1 MIKEVIAKGSTLEAA
16 RQAAVSQLAAPENVE
31 VKIEVLAVAGRKT
44 LGIFG
49 GKAKVRAYYELPDAP
64 DASATAPKTEAEK
77 PAVKEEKAQTKPEGK
92 VEKKASAPAEEAEP
106 QEEIIEFKD
115 TKTTDY
121 LLDILS
127 GLGIDD
133 AKIIAKKSNGGI
145 VFDIDC
151 GENYGVIIGR
161 RGETLDAIQYLVSLV
176 ANRNEGEYTRVSLNV
191 GNYRQKR
198 EETLRSLAK
207 RNAARVLK
215 NGRNVVL
222 EPMNPY
228 ERRIIHTAVQ
238 EVEGVVSHSI
248 GSDSDRRVVITLAEG
263 VKPTGGTNGRGYGSR
278 GRGGYDRKGG
288 SRRGGERRQS
298 QPQAPAADRAPRSD
312 VEGAF
317 RYGKIEINKDKE

>member
-16 RQAAVSQLAAPENVE
+16 RQAAVSQLNAPENVE

-49 GKAKVRAYYELPDAP
+49 GKAKVRAYYEVPDAP
-64 DASATAPKTEAEK
+64 EAPKAEAVK
-77 PAVKEEKAQTKPEGK
+77 PAVKEEKAQIKAEAK
-92 VEKKASAPAEEAEP
+92 VEKKVSAPAEKAEP

-248 GSDSDRRVVITLAEG
+248 GSDSDRRVVIALAEG
-263 VKPTGGTNGRGYGSR
+263 VKPTGGSNGRGYSR

>member
-16 RQAAVSQLAAPENVE
+16 RQAAVSELNAPESVE

-64 DASATAPKTEAEK
+64 AAALKAETEEKASAK
-77 PAVKEEKAQTKPEGK
+77 KEEKAQPKHE
-92 VEKKASAPAEEAEP
+92 EKKTPAKAEKAEP
-106 QEEIIEFKD
+106 REEIIEFKD
-115 TKTTDY
+115 KKTTDY

-127 GLGIDD
+127 GLGIKD
-133 AKIIAKKSNGGI
+133 AEITAKKSNGGI

-248 GSDSDRRVVITLAEG
+248 GSDGDRRVVITLAEG
-263 VKPTGGTNGRGYGSR
+263 VKPTGGSNGRGYGSR
-278 GRGGYDRKGG
+278 GGRGGYDRKGG

-298 QPQAPAADRAPRSD
+298 QPQAPVADRAPRSD

-317 RYGKIEINKDKE
+317 RYGKIEVNKDKE

>member
-16 RQAAVSQLAAPENVE
+16 RQAAVSELNAPENVE

-49 GKAKVRAYYELPDAP
+49 GKAKVRAYYELPDEPAAAP
-64 DASATAPKTEAEK
+64 APKAEAEK
-77 PAVKEEKAQTKPEGK
+77 PAAREEKVQARRE
-92 VEKKASAPAEEAEP
+92 EKKAPAKAEKAEP

-133 AKIIAKKSNGGI
+133 AKITAKKSNGGI

-263 VKPTGGTNGRGYGSR
+263 VKPTGGSNGRGYGSR

-288 SRRGGERRQS
+288 PRRGGERRQS

-317 RYGKIEINKDKE
+317 RYGKIEVKKDKE

>member
-1 MIKEVIAKGSTLEAA
+1 MIKEAIAKGSTLEAA
-16 RQAAVSQLAAPENVE
+16 RQAAVAQLAAPENVE
-31 VKIEVLAVAGRKT
+31 VKIEVLAVAGKKT

-64 DASATAPKTEAEK
+64 VADKPKVEAAE
-77 PAVKEEKAQTKPEGK
+77 PAVKETVKAAQKAEEKETAEKA
-92 VEKKASAPAEEAEP
+92 EP
-106 QEEIIEFKD
+106 KEEIIEFKD
-115 TKTTDY
+115 TKTTEY

-127 GLGIDD
+127 GLGVSD
-133 AKIIAKKSNGGI
+133 AKIVTKKANGGI

-151 GENYGVIIGR
+151 GDNYGVIIGR

-176 ANRNEGEYTRVSLNV
+176 ANRNEGEYTRVSINV

-248 GSDSDRRVVITLAEG
+248 GSDSDRRVVIALAEG
-263 VKPTGGTNGRGYGSR
+263 VKPTGGSNGRGYGSR
-278 GRGGYDRKGG
+278 GRGGYDRRGG

-298 QPQAPAADRAPRSD
+298 QPQAPAVDRAPRSD

-317 RYGKIEINKDKE
+317 RYGKIEVNKDKE

>member
-1 MIKEVIAKGSTLEAA
+1 MIKEAIAKGSTLEAA
-16 RQAAVSQLAAPENVE
+16 RQAAVEELAAPENVE
-31 VKIEVLAVAGRKT
+31 VKIEVLAVAGKKT

-64 DASATAPKTEAEK
+64 AAAPAPKAVAEK
-77 PAVKEEKAQTKPEGK
+77 PAVKEEKTQTKPEEK
-92 VEKKASAPAEEAEP
+92 TEKKVSSQEEKSEP
-106 QEEIIEFKD
+106 QEEIIEFED

-127 GLGIDD
+127 GLGIEDC
-133 AKIIAKKSNGGI
+133 KIIAKKSNGGI

-151 GENYGVIIGR
+151 GDNYGVIIGR

-248 GSDSDRRVVITLAEG
+248 GSDSDRRVVIALAEG
-263 VKPTGGTNGRGYGSR
+263 VKPTGGSTGRGYGSR
-278 GRGGYDRKGG
+278 GRGGYDRRGG

-298 QPQAPAADRAPRSD
+298 QPQVSAADRAPRSD

-317 RYGKIEINKDKE
+317 RYGKIEVNKDKE

>member
-16 RQAAVSQLAAPENVE
+16 RQAAVEQLAAPENVE

-64 DASATAPKTEAEK
+64 AAAPAPKAEAVK
-77 PAVKEEKAQTKPEGK
+77 PAAKEEKAQSKNEEKT
-92 VEKKASAPAEEAEP
+92 EKKVFAQAEKAEP

-115 TKTTDY
+115 KKTTDY

-133 AKIIAKKSNGGI
+133 AKIIAKKANGGI

-263 VKPTGGTNGRGYGSR
+263 VKPTGGSTGRGYGSR

-298 QPQAPAADRAPRSD
+298 QPQVPAADRAPRSD

-317 RYGKIEINKDKE
+317 RYGKIEVNKDKE

>member
-1 MIKEVIAKGSTLEAA
+1 M
-16 RQAAVSQLAAPENVE
+16 
-31 VKIEVLAVAGRKT
+31 
-44 LGIFG
+44 
-49 GKAKVRAYYELPDAP
+49 
-64 DASATAPKTEAEK
+64 
-77 PAVKEEKAQTKPEGK
+77 
-92 VEKKASAPAEEAEP
+92 
-106 QEEIIEFKD
+106 
-115 TKTTDY
+115 
-121 LLDILS
+121 
-127 GLGIDD
+127 
-133 AKIIAKKSNGGI
+133 
-145 VFDIDC
+145 
-151 GENYGVIIGR
+151 IIGR

-176 ANRNEGEYTRVSLNV
+176 ANRNEGEYTRVSINV

-248 GSDSDRRVVITLAEG
+248 GSDSDRRVVIALAEG
-263 VKPTGGTNGRGYGSR
+263 VKPTGGSNGRGYGSR
-278 GRGGYDRKGG
+278 GRGGYDRRGG

-317 RYGKIEINKDKE
+317 RYGKIEVNKDKE

>member
-1 MIKEVIAKGSTLEAA
+1 MIKEAIAKGSTLEAA
-16 RQAAVSQLAAPENVE
+16 RQAAVEELAAPENVE
-31 VKIEVLAVAGRKT
+31 VKIEVLAVAGKKT
-44 LGIFG
+44 FGIFG

-64 DASATAPKTEAEK
+64 AAAPAPKAAEK
-77 PAVKEEKAQTKPEGK
+77 TAVKEEKTQTKPE
-92 VEKKASAPAEEAEP
+92 EKTEKTVSSQAEKSEP

-115 TKTTDY
+115 KKTTDY

-133 AKIIAKKSNGGI
+133 AKIIAKKANGGI

-176 ANRNEGEYTRVSLNV
+176 ANRNEGEYTRVSLNI

-263 VKPTGGTNGRGYGSR
+263 VKPTGGSTGRGYGSR

-317 RYGKIEINKDKE
+317 RYGKIEVNKDKE

>member
-1 MIKEVIAKGSTLEAA
+1 MVKEAIAKGSTLEAA
-16 RQAAVSQLAAPENVE
+16 RQAAVAQLAAPENVE
-31 VKIEVLAVAGRKT
+31 VKIEVLAVAGKKT

-49 GKAKVRAYYELPDAP
+49 GKAKVRAYYELPDVSAKA
-64 DASATAPKTEAEK
+64 ASPKAETAKS
-77 PAVKEEKAQTKPEGK
+77 AVKEPAKAAEKVQEDKTA
-92 VEKKASAPAEEAEP
+92 EKAEP
-106 QEEIIEFKD
+106 QEEIVEFKD
-115 TKTTDY
+115 AKTTEY

-127 GLGIDD
+127 GLGVND
-133 AKIIAKKSNGGI
+133 AKIVTKKVNGGI

-151 GENYGVIIGR
+151 GDNYGVIIGR

-176 ANRNEGEYTRVSLNV
+176 ANRNEGEYTRVSINI

-248 GSDSDRRVVITLAEG
+248 GNDSDRRVVIALAEG
-263 VKPTGGTNGRGYGSR
+263 VRPTGGSNGRGYGSR
-278 GRGGYDRKGG
+278 GRGGYDRRGG
-288 SRRGGERRQS
+288 SRRGGERRQA
-298 QPQAPAADRAPRSD
+298 QPQTLAADRAPRSD

-317 RYGKIEINKDKE
+317 RYGKIEVNKDKE

>member
-1 MIKEVIAKGSTLEAA
+1 MIKEAIAKGSTLEAA
-16 RQAAVSQLAAPENVE
+16 RQAAVAQLAAPENVE
-31 VKIEVLAVAGRKT
+31 VKIEVLAVAGKKT

-64 DASATAPKTEAEK
+64 VADKPKAEAAEPTVKETVKAAEK
-77 PAVKEEKAQTKPEGK
+77 AEEKETA
-92 VEKKASAPAEEAEP
+92 EKAEP

-115 TKTTDY
+115 TKTTEY

-127 GLGIDD
+127 GLGVND
-133 AKIIAKKSNGGI
+133 AKIVTKKANGGI

-151 GENYGVIIGR
+151 GDNYGVIIGR

-176 ANRNEGEYTRVSLNV
+176 ANRNEGEYTRVSINV

-248 GSDSDRRVVITLAEG
+248 GSDSDRRVVIALAEG
-263 VKPTGGTNGRGYGSR
+263 VKPTGGSNGRGYGSR
-278 GRGGYDRKGG
+278 GRGGYDRRGG

-298 QPQAPAADRAPRSD
+298 QSQAPAVDRAPRSD

-317 RYGKIEINKDKE
+317 RYGKIEVNKDKE